1 MTGNHSF
8 YTEEQ
13 DDGNDSITYD
23 QLKLQHEIE
32 GSRQFAENDEDE
44 DDDYD
49 EDVILIDSDDDDMG
63 DNQSEDKPFSCPLCQ
78 KKVSTR

>member
-1 MTGNHSF
+1 M
-8 YTEEQ
+8 EQ
-13 DDGNDSITYD
+13 QADGTDSITYD
-23 QLKLQHEIE
+23 ELKLQHEIE
-32 GSRQFAENDEDE
+32 DAAEHDEEDD

-63 DNQSEDKPFSCPLCQ
+63 DNQLEDKPFSCPLCQ